1 MAIAKAYNLKQAYQ
15 MITSGKQTE
24 VELAFDVD
32 ADAFF
37 MLSANYGDSGAKITR
52 HNNHFVLRLDQEEAS
67 ASD

>member
-15 MITSGKQTE
+15 MISSGKHTE

-37 MLSANYGDSGAKITR
+37 MLSANYGMTGAKITR
-52 HNNHFVLRLDQEEAS
+52 HDNHFVLRLEAEAS
-67 ASD
+67 SASH

>member
-15 MITSGKQTE
+15 MISSGKHNE

-37 MLSANYGDSGAKITR
+37 MLSTNYGLNGVKISN
-52 HNNHFVLRLDQEEAS
+52 HDHHFVLRLEQEKSS
-67 ASD
+67 ASG

>member
-37 MLSANYGDSGAKITR
+37 MLSTNYGVSGAKIAR
-52 HNNHFVLRLDQEEAS
+52 HDNHFVLRLDQEETS
-67 ASD
+67 TSD